1 MTWRLTYA
9 GSKLAGLHAY
19 FPEWAG
25 VGFSMVTVDIA
36 LPSDTSLLVI
46 IEMPPLDKATSSVS
60 STGCGFVTGFGGENV
75 VLRPP
80 LGLFNFGS
88 GVGETKSPENSF
100 NLRKVTLW
108 SYLFEILYE

>member
-1 MTWRLTYA
+1 
-9 GSKLAGLHAY
+9 
-19 FPEWAG
+19 
-25 VGFSMVTVDIA
+25 MVTVDIA

-88 GVGETKSPENSF
+88 GVGETKSPGSNIMWIF
-100 NLRKVTLW
+100 FHFPNK
-108 SYLFEILYE
+108 

>member
-9 GSKLAGLHAY
+9 GSKLAGLQAY

-80 LGLFNFGS
+80 LGFFSFGS
-88 GVGETKSPENSF
+88 GVGETKSPGKSIF
-100 NLRKVTLW
+100 
-108 SYLFEILYE
+108 